1 MENIVLTSATNQAN
15 KIRKKTLKSSDLLKM
30 HFDQIDR
37 FNPEINA
44 VIWEDRETALKCAK
58 KLDEDA
64 DKGNWHGP
72 LHGVPVTVKE
82 SFDIKGAPSTWGHP
96 HLKNHSAK
104 LDSDAVFRLRE
115 AGAIVFGKTNVPLD
129 LAEWQTFNDVYGT
142 TNNPWDLTRAP
153 GGSSGGSAAALATG
167 MTALEVGSDIGSSIR
182 NPAHYCGIFGL
193 KPTYNV
199 VSTKGHGPEGWHI
212 GADISVAGPLARSAI
227 DLKLAFDIIKGPNS
241 FSAPAWKLSVP
252 NDTRK
257 NLNEFNIGLN
267 LSDAESPI
275 DNGYM
280 EVLLA
285 FVERLK
291 AAGANI
297 IINHK
302 PNIDTKKHF
311 TLYLN
316 LLGAALAGRTSEK
329 TYLEQMAGI
338 EALENNKIMRVSGN
352 RYKGLGITHREQLN
366 LDNERHI
373 NRLAFDEYFSK
384 VDILITPVASSAA
397 FNHNQV
403 GPRYSRFLKINGE
416 NQPENTQL
424 FWSGYSGVVGLP
436 SVVGPVGTVNHL
448 PVGYQAIA
456 GYGRD
461 YTALAFATAVEKEI
475 GGFNV
480 PPLCS

>member
-1 MENIVLTSATNQAN
+1 
-15 KIRKKTLKSSDLLKM
+15 
-30 HFDQIDR
+30 
-37 FNPEINA
+37 
-44 VIWEDRETALKCAK
+44 
-58 KLDEDA
+58 
-64 DKGNWHGP
+64 
-72 LHGVPVTVKE
+72 
-82 SFDIKGAPSTWGHP
+82 
-96 HLKNHSAK
+96 
-104 LDSDAVFRLRE
+104 
-115 AGAIVFGKTNVPLD
+115 
-129 LAEWQTFNDVYGT
+129 
-142 TNNPWDLTRAP
+142 
-153 GGSSGGSAAALATG
+153 
-167 MTALEVGSDIGSSIR
+167 
-182 NPAHYCGIFGL
+182 
-193 KPTYNV
+193 
-199 VSTKGHGPEGWHI
+199 
-212 GADISVAGPLARSAI
+212 
-227 DLKLAFDIIKGPNS
+227 
-241 FSAPAWKLSVP
+241 
-252 NDTRK
+252 
-257 NLNEFNIGLN
+257 
-267 LSDAESPI
+267 
-275 DNGYM
+275 M